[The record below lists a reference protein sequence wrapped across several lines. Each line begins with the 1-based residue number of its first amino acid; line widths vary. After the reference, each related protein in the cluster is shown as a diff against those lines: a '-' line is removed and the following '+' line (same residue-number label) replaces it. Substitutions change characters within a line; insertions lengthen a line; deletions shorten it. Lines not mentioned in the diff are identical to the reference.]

1 MKKLFV
7 TLTFTFVFTVM
18 FSSARAQKM
27 FDALPESA
35 KFLPS
40 VVEGI
45 FNLNP
50 GSAVDVK
57 FTPGFHVT
65 GVIKSNKKVYDNLQ
79 TVVIESSNYKANL
92 FISKTVDQDNKIKYV
107 GRMLGRGF
115 QDGIELNMDNAGN
128 NIIKKINL
136 KDMIVE

>member
-18 FSSARAQKM
+18 FSSAKAQKM
-27 FDALPESA
+27 FDALPETA

-57 FTPGFHVT
+57 FTQGFHVT

-92 FISKTVDQDNKIKYV
+92 FISKTVDQDNKVKYV

-115 QDGIELNMDNAGN
+115 QDGIELNIDNAGN

>member
-18 FSSARAQKM
+18 FSSAKAQKM
-27 FDALPESA
+27 FDALPETA

-50 GSAVDVK
+50 GSEVDVK
-57 FTPGFHVT
+57 FTQGFHVT

-92 FISKTVDQDNKIKYV
+92 FISKTVDQDNKVKYV

-115 QDGIELNMDNAGN
+115 QDGIELNIDNAGN

>member
-27 FDALPESA
+27 FDALPETA

-57 FTPGFHVT
+57 FTQGFHVT

-92 FISKTVDQDNKIKYV
+92 FISKTVDHDNKVKYV

>member
-7 TLTFTFVFTVM
+7 TLTFMLVFAAM
-18 FSSARAQKM
+18 FSNARAQKM
-27 FDALPESA
+27 FDALPETA
-35 KFLPS
+35 KFSPS

-50 GSAVDVK
+50 GSAVNLK
-57 FTPGFHVT
+57 FTQGFHVT

-79 TVVIESSNYKANL
+79 TIVIESSNYKANL
-92 FISKTVDQDNKIKYV
+92 FISKTLDQDNKVKYV

-128 NIIKKINL
+128 NIIKKINI

>member
-1 MKKLFV
+1 ML
-7 TLTFTFVFTVM
+7 VFAAM
-18 FSSARAQKM
+18 FSNARAQKM
-27 FDALPESA
+27 FDALPETA
-35 KFLPS
+35 KFSPS

-50 GSAVDVK
+50 GSAVNLK
-57 FTPGFHVT
+57 FTQGFHVT

-79 TVVIESSNYKANL
+79 TIVIESSNYKANL
-92 FISKTVDQDNKIKYV
+92 FISKTLDQDNKVKYV

-128 NIIKKINL
+128 NIIKKINI
-136 KDMIVE
+136 KDMMSLLKSIMR

>member
-7 TLTFTFVFTVM
+7 TLTFMLVFAAM
-18 FSSARAQKM
+18 FSNARAQKM
-27 FDALPESA
+27 FDALPETA
-35 KFLPS
+35 KFSPS

-50 GSAVDVK
+50 GSAVNLK
-57 FTPGFHVT
+57 FTQGFNVT

-79 TVVIESSNYKANL
+79 TIVIESSNYKANL
-92 FISKTVDQDNKIKYV
+92 FISKTLDQDNKVKYV

-128 NIIKKINL
+128 NIIKKINI

>member
-7 TLTFTFVFTVM
+7 TLTFTLVFTAM
-18 FSSARAQKM
+18 FNNTRAQKM
-27 FDALPESA
+27 FDSLPETA

-50 GSAVDVK
+50 GSAVNLK
-57 FTPGFHVT
+57 FTQGFNVT

-79 TVVIESSNYKANL
+79 TIVIESSNYKANL
-92 FISKTVDQDNKIKYV
+92 FISKTLDQDNKVKYV

-115 QDGIELNMDNAGN
+115 QDGSELNMDNAGN
-128 NIIKKINL
+128 NIIKKINI

>member
-1 MKKLFV
+1 
-7 TLTFTFVFTVM
+7 
-18 FSSARAQKM
+18 M
-27 FDALPESA
+27 FDALPETA

-40 VVEGI
+40 AIEGI

-50 GSAVDVK
+50 GTAVDVK
-57 FTPGFHVT
+57 FTQGFHVT
-65 GVIKSNKKVYDNLQ
+65 GVVKSNKKVYENLQ

-92 FISKTVDQDNKIKYV
+92 FISKTIDQDNKIKYV

-115 QDGIELNMDNAGN
+115 QDGIELKMDNAGN

>member
-18 FSSARAQKM
+18 FSSANAQKM
-27 FDALPESA
+27 FDALPETA

-57 FTPGFHVT
+57 FTQGFHVT

-92 FISKTVDQDNKIKYV
+92 FISKTVDHDNKVKYV

>member
-1 MKKLFV
+1 MKKLCI
-7 TLTFTFVFTVM
+7 TLTFTLAFIAM
-18 FSSARAQKM
+18 LSNARAQKM
-27 FDALPESA
+27 FDALPETA

-40 VVEGI
+40 AVESI

-57 FTPGFHVT
+57 FTQGFHVT
-65 GVIKSNKKVYDNLQ
+65 GVIKSNMKVYDNLQ

-107 GRMLGRGF
+107 GRMFGRGF
-115 QDGIELNMDNAGN
+115 QDGIELNVDNAGK

>member
-18 FSSARAQKM
+18 FSNAKAQKM
-27 FDALPESA
+27 FDALPETA

-57 FTPGFHVT
+57 FTQGFHIT

-79 TVVIESSNYKANL
+79 TIVIESSNYKANL
-92 FISKTVDQDNKIKYV
+92 FISKTIDQDNKVKYV

>member
-7 TLTFTFVFTVM
+7 TLTFTFVFTTM
-18 FSSARAQKM
+18 FSNAKAQKM
-27 FDALPESA
+27 FDALPETA

-57 FTPGFHVT
+57 FTQGFHVT

-79 TVVIESSNYKANL
+79 TIVIESSNYKANL
-92 FISKTVDQDNKIKYV
+92 FISKTVDQDNKVKYV

-115 QDGIELNMDNAGN
+115 QDGIEINMDNAGN

>member
-18 FSSARAQKM
+18 FSSAKAQKM
-27 FDALPESA
+27 FDALPETA

-57 FTPGFHVT
+57 FTQGFHVT

-79 TVVIESSNYKANL
+79 TIVIESSNYKANL
-92 FISKTVDQDNKIKYV
+92 FISKTIDQDNKVKYV
-107 GRMLGRGF
+107 GRMIGRGF

>member
-7 TLTFTFVFTVM
+7 TLTFMLVFAAM
-18 FSSARAQKM
+18 FSNARAQKM
-27 FDALPESA
+27 FDALPETA
-35 KFLPS
+35 KFSPS

-50 GSAVDVK
+50 GSAVNLK
-57 FTPGFHVT
+57 FTQGFHVT
-65 GVIKSNKKVYDNLQ
+65 GVNKSNKKVYDNLQ
-79 TVVIESSNYKANL
+79 TIVIESSNYKANL
-92 FISKTVDQDNKIKYV
+92 FISKTLDQDNKVKYV

-128 NIIKKINL
+128 NIIKKINI

>member
-7 TLTFTFVFTVM
+7 NLTFTFVFTVM
-18 FSSARAQKM
+18 FSSAKAQKM
-27 FDALPESA
+27 FDALPETA

-57 FTPGFHVT
+57 FTQGFHVT

-92 FISKTVDQDNKIKYV
+92 FISKTVDQDNKVKYV

-115 QDGIELNMDNAGN
+115 QDGIELNIDNAGN

>member
-1 MKKLFV
+1 MKKLFISFA
-7 TLTFTFVFTVM
+7 LFLVFAII
-18 FSSARAQKM
+18 SNNAASQRM
-27 FDALPESA
+27 FDALPETA

-40 VVEGI
+40 VVEAI

-57 FTPGFHVT
+57 FTQGFHVT
-65 GVIKSNKKVYDNLQ
+65 GVIKSNKKIYDNLQ

-92 FISKTVDQDNKIKYV
+92 FISKTVDQDNKVKYV

>member
-7 TLTFTFVFTVM
+7 TLTFTLVFTAM
-18 FSSARAQKM
+18 SNNASAQKM
-27 FDALPESA
+27 FDALPETA

-40 VVEGI
+40 AIEGL

-50 GSAVDVK
+50 GAAVDVK
-57 FTPGFHVT
+57 FTQGFHVT
-65 GVIKSNKKVYDNLQ
+65 GVVKSNKKVYDNLQ
-79 TVVIESSNYKANL
+79 TIVIESSNYKANL
-92 FISKTVDQDNKIKYV
+92 FISKTLDQDNKVKYV

-115 QDGIELNMDNAGN
+115 QDGIELKMDNAGN

>member
-1 MKKLFV
+1 MKKLFL
-7 TLTFTFVFTVM
+7 TLTFTFAFTVM

-50 GSAVDVK
+50 GTAVDVK
-57 FTPGFHVT
+57 FTQGFHVT

-79 TVVIESSNYKANL
+79 TIVIESSNYKANL
-92 FISKTVDQDNKIKYV
+92 FISKTVDQDNKVKYV

>member
-1 MKKLFV
+1 MKKLF
-7 TLTFTFVFTVM
+7 TSIALFLLFTTI
-18 FSSARAQKM
+18 SNNAAAQRM
-27 FDALPESA
+27 FDALPETA
-35 KFLPS
+35 KFLPNAI
-40 VVEGI
+40 EGL

-50 GSAVDVK
+50 GAAVDVK
-57 FTPGFHVT
+57 FTQGFHVT
-65 GVIKSNKKVYDNLQ
+65 GVVKSNKKVYDNLQ
-79 TVVIESSNYKANL
+79 TIVIESTNYKANL

-115 QDGIELNMDNAGN
+115 QDGIELKMDNAGN

>member
-18 FSSARAQKM
+18 FSNAKAQKM
-27 FDALPESA
+27 FDALPETA

-57 FTPGFHVT
+57 FTQGFHVT

-79 TVVIESSNYKANL
+79 TIVIESSNYKANL
-92 FISKTVDQDNKIKYV
+92 FISKTTDQDNKVKYV

>member
-1 MKKLFV
+1 MKKLF
-7 TLTFTFVFTVM
+7 TSFAFFLFFAAI
-18 FSSARAQKM
+18 SNNAAAQRM
-27 FDALPESA
+27 FDALPETA

-40 VVEGI
+40 AIEGI
-45 FNLNP
+45 FNMNP
-50 GSAVDVK
+50 GTAVDVK
-57 FTPGFHVT
+57 FTQGFHVT
-65 GVIKSNKKVYDNLQ
+65 GVVKSNKKVYENLQ

-92 FISKTVDQDNKIKYV
+92 FISKTIDQDNKIKYV

-115 QDGIELNMDNAGN
+115 QDGIEFKMDNSGN

>member
-1 MKKLFV
+1 MKKLF
-7 TLTFTFVFTVM
+7 TPFVFVLVLM
-18 FSSARAQKM
+18 ASGVNASAQRM
-27 FDALPESA
+27 FDALPETA

-40 VVEGI
+40 AIEGL

-50 GSAVDVK
+50 GAAVDVK
-57 FTPGFHVT
+57 FTQGFHVT
-65 GVIKSNKKVYDNLQ
+65 GVVKSNKKVYDNLQ
-79 TVVIESSNYKANL
+79 TIVIESSNYKANL
-92 FISKTVDQDNKIKYV
+92 FISKTTDQDNKIKYV

-136 KDMIVE
+136 KEMIVE

>member
-1 MKKLFV
+1 MKKLIV
-7 TLTFTFVFTVM
+7 ALTFTLVSTVM
-18 FSSARAQKM
+18 FSNARAQKM
-27 FDALPESA
+27 FDALPETA
-35 KFLPS
+35 KYSPS

-57 FTPGFHVT
+57 FTQGFHVT
-65 GVIKSNKKVYDNLQ
+65 GIIKSNKKIYDNLQ
-79 TVVIESSNYKANL
+79 TIVIESSNYKANL
-92 FISKTVDQDNKIKYV
+92 FISKTLDQDNKVKYV

-115 QDGIELNMDNAGN
+115 QDGIELNIDNAGN
-128 NIIKKINL
+128 NIIKKINI

>member
-1 MKKLFV
+1 MKKLF
-7 TLTFTFVFTVM
+7 TPFVFVLALLASGM
-18 FSSARAQKM
+18 NANAQRM
-27 FDALPESA
+27 FDGLPETA

-40 VVEGI
+40 AIEGL

-50 GSAVDVK
+50 GAAVDVK
-57 FTPGFHVT
+57 FTQGFHVT
-65 GVIKSNKKVYDNLQ
+65 GLVKSNKKVYDNLQ
-79 TVVIESSNYKANL
+79 TIVIESSNYKANL
-92 FISKTVDQDNKIKYV
+92 FISKTMDQDNKIKYV

-136 KDMIVE
+136 KEMIVE

>member
-1 MKKLFV
+1 ML
-7 TLTFTFVFTVM
+7 VFAAM
-18 FSSARAQKM
+18 FSNVRAQKM
-27 FDALPESA
+27 FDALPETA
-35 KFLPS
+35 KFSPS

-50 GSAVDVK
+50 GSAVNLK
-57 FTPGFHVT
+57 FTQGFHVT

-79 TVVIESSNYKANL
+79 TIVIESSNYKANL
-92 FISKTVDQDNKIKYV
+92 FISKTLDQDNKVKYV

-128 NIIKKINL
+128 NIIKKINI

>member
-7 TLTFTFVFTVM
+7 TFTFTLVFTAM
-18 FSSARAQKM
+18 FSNARAQKM
-27 FDALPESA
+27 FDALPETA

-57 FTPGFHVT
+57 FTQGFHVT
-65 GVIKSNKKVYDNLQ
+65 CVIKSNKKVYDNLQ

-92 FISKTVDQDNKIKYV
+92 FISKTVDHDNKVKYV
-107 GRMLGRGF
+107 GRMFGRGF
-115 QDGIELNMDNAGN
+115 QDGIELNIDNEGN

>member
-18 FSSARAQKM
+18 FSNAKAQKM
-27 FDALPESA
+27 FDALPETA

-57 FTPGFHVT
+57 FTQGFHVT

-79 TVVIESSNYKANL
+79 TIVIESSNYKANL
-92 FISKTVDQDNKIKYV
+92 FISKTIDQDNKVKYV

>member
-7 TLTFTFVFTVM
+7 TFTFTLVFTAM
-18 FSSARAQKM
+18 FSNARAQKM
-27 FDALPESA
+27 FDALPETA

-57 FTPGFHVT
+57 FTQGFHVT

-92 FISKTVDQDNKIKYV
+92 FISKTLDQDNKVKYV

-115 QDGIELNMDNAGN
+115 QDGIELNIDNAGN